1 MSTPAKR
8 QRLKAHAT
16 LNPHPD
22 QVSDP
27 LFGEHPFFD
36 PCDLLQVKYEMLRRV
51 AHEGWSIT
59 HAARQF
65 GFSRPAYYQAQA
77 AFAAA
82 GLGGLVPRKRGP
94 RGAHK
99 LTAEVLAYVVG
110 LRAAEPGLSPRVL
123 AERIA
128 ERFGVQ
134 VHARS
139 IERAL
144 QRQEKKRRPIR

>member
-16 LNPHPD
+16 LNPHPE
-22 QVSDP
+22 QVRDP

-59 HAARQF
+59 DAARQF
-65 GFSRPAYYQAQA
+65 GFSRPAFYQAQA
-77 AFAAA
+77 AFAAG
-82 GLGGLVPRKRGP
+82 GLSGLVPRKRGP
-94 RGAHK
+94 RHAHK
-99 LTAEVLAYVVG
+99 LTAEVLTYAVG
-110 LRAAEPGLSPRVL
+110 LRAAEPGLAPRVL

-128 ERFGVQ
+128 ERFGIQ

-144 QRQEKKRRPIR
+144 QRQEKKRRSSR